1 MRSFNKKILRKEI
14 LYKRD
19 NIENKEKINMDRIIA
34 NKLYESE
41 YYKEASKIFI
51 YVSFGAEINTKIII
65 NKALNDGKKIYI
77 PRSDYKTKLMEAV
90 QIKSLNELI
99 EDSYGILSP
108 NSENEPID
116 PNELDLIIMP
126 GVAFDKNGG
135 RMGYGAGFYD
145 RYLKRI
151 AKANHKRIPKVALA
165 YDVQIVE
172 RVPMYKEDMPID
184 YILSEKENIICTTEI

>member
-19 NIENKEKINMDRIIA
+19 NIENKGKINKDRIIA

-41 YYKEASKIFI
+41 YYKEVSKIFI

-108 NSENEPID
+108 NLENEPID
-116 PNELDLIIMP
+116 PNELDLIIIP

-135 RMGYGAGFYD
+135 RIGYGAGFYD

-151 AKANHKRIPKVALA
+151 TKDNHKRIPKVALA
-165 YDVQIVE
+165 YDLQIVE
-172 RVPMYKEDMPID
+172 KVPMYKEDMPID